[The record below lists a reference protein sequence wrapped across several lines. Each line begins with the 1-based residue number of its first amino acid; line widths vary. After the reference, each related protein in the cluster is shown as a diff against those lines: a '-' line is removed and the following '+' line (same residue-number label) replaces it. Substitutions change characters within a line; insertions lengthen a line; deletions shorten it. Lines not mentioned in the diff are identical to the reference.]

1 MRAPNGATTLGAIR
15 KGDLMWVA
23 RGILFGAL
31 MVLVATPARAHH
43 AFGGEFDA
51 NRPVLLKGRITE
63 VEWVNPHA
71 WIHIEVV
78 KEDGTTEEW
87 MVEGG
92 SPNSLLRL
100 GVTRESIAVGTEVV
114 VDGYQSRDPSLL
126 RANGR
131 NITYPDGRQLLLGS
145 SAPER

>member
-1 MRAPNGATTLGAIR
+1 MKTSLWRPVIVASLCCVCVRA
-15 KGDLMWVA
+15 V
-23 RGILFGAL
+23 
-31 MVLVATPARAHH
+31 AHH

-51 NRPVLLKGRITE
+51 DRPVLLAGKVTR
-63 VEWVNPHA
+63 VEWVNPHV

-78 KEDGTTEEW
+78 KDDGTTEQW

-92 SPNSLLRL
+92 SPNSLMRL
-100 GVTRESIAVGTEVV
+100 GVTSDSIEIGTEVV
-114 VDGYQSRDPSLL
+114 VDGYQARDPSLL

-145 SAPER
+145 SAPRQ